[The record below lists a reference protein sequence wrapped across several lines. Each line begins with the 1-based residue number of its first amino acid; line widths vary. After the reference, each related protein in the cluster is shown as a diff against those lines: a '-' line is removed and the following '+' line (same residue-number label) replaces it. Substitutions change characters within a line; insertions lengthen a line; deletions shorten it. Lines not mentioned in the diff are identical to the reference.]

1 MTQGFGEPSAANATH
16 HLKGAQFPASKED
29 LLVRARDNGAGQDT
43 LEALE
48 SFPTR
53 TKFESLADV
62 VSAYKESEQTPETG
76 ILERKP

>member
-1 MTQGFGEPSAANATH
+1 MTQGFGEHSAANAMH

-43 LEALE
+43 LEVLQ
-48 SFPTR
+48 SFPTGK
-53 TKFESLADV
+53 KFESLADV